1 MLRSHEIPGYQGG
14 VGHPILSL
22 RTRYFEVVQAVALSD
37 GADGR
42 AGEAAGCVARPPRP
56 RLPLHFPPWI
66 QMHPHQFSVTWG
78 VPWDADLVILSIAL
92 VKTSLFTT
100 LNYQFPFWETLS
112 HDGVRR
118 RLEAS
123 STHSR
128 SGIAS
133 ASHNIALQGKASC
146 AAAQRLSE
154 EPRIMQ

>member
-1 MLRSHEIPGYQGG
+1 MIDRRGEDVLFFCFYFWVSSHKCSWREERQF
-14 VGHPILSL
+14 
-22 RTRYFEVVQAVALSD
+22 RTPLT
-37 GADGR
+37 
-42 AGEAAGCVARPPRP
+42 
-56 RLPLHFPPWI
+56 LPLHFPPWI

>member
-1 MLRSHEIPGYQGG
+1 MRL
-14 VGHPILSL
+14 
-22 RTRYFEVVQAVALSD
+22 VVSQTTYLKGPWKSA
-37 GADGR
+37 R
-42 AGEAAGCVARPPRP
+42 ARFGCA
-56 RLPLHFPPWI
+56 PLHFPPWI

>member
-1 MLRSHEIPGYQGG
+1 MWRMGG
-14 VGHPILSL
+14 SFLA
-22 RTRYFEVVQAVALSD
+22 RALSVEMD
-37 GADGR
+37 ESGILVGNGGQIDTGR
-42 AGEAAGCVARPPRP
+42 FHVRKKVPV
-56 RLPLHFPPWI
+56 PLHFPPWI

>member
-1 MLRSHEIPGYQGG
+1 MSLMWSEPRVVSLGLHNEHFSICRLIGQGRPSPLR
-14 VGHPILSL
+14 
-22 RTRYFEVVQAVALSD
+22 
-37 GADGR
+37 
-42 AGEAAGCVARPPRP
+42 ARFRST
-56 RLPLHFPPWI
+56 LHFPPWI